1 MTVLRHLISVLY
13 VLLDCQ
19 LHCLFR
25 LVCFFK
31 KVSFRVVMILYS
43 VYTFEN
49 RTNTNHDRLAYLLI
63 RQLCNENNLINAIGL
78 DWNTLFC
85 ADKIRGKKNHMHKM
99 DNTSYSPY
107 QSIYLIK
114 FNVKNSN
121 NDNNN

>member
-1 MTVLRHLISVLY
+1 MGMTVLRHLISVLY

-31 KVSFRVVMILYS
+31 TVSFRVVMILYS

-85 ADKIRGKKNHMHKM
+85 ADKIIEKKSS
-99 DNTSYSPY
+99 T
-107 QSIYLIK
+107 
-114 FNVKNSN
+114 
-121 NDNNN
+121 